1 MKGTFRLTELVTDKK
16 GPSKFH
22 SYKQQ
27 EGILFYFILEPSKRQ
42 AGIHSLSEDGNS
54 INNYSD
60 ISAVSTAFSSTCCSS
75 RETSGQKLMASHCE
89 NHETSSK
96 ASSSKGV
103 RGNKMG
109 PDTQ

>member
-16 GPSKFH
+16 GTSKFH

-27 EGILFYFILEPSKRQ
+27 GGILFYFILKPSKKQ
-42 AGIHSLSEDGNS
+42 AGIHSPSEDGNS
-54 INNYSD
+54 INNYLD

-75 RETSGQKLMASHCE
+75 RETSGQKLMASHWE
-89 NHETSSK
+89 SETSSK
-96 ASSSKGV
+96 VSSSKGV

-109 PDTQ
+109 PDIQ